1 MSDTQQYISAYSG
14 AQIEHAVTLY
24 HNTKY
29 AHRASFSHAI
39 YKSDDSD
46 PAHTPKWKSAVDE
59 QTQQTYYY
67 IDITLTGIYDQ
78 GDYPMVYFLD
88 SNFNRYE
95 VDYRNIGNDAAK
107 DAPTIRVFSNVD
119 IEGAIVEISNVST
132 CEYRQ
137 P

>member
-29 AHRASFSHAI
+29 AHRTSFSHDVYRSI
-39 YKSDDSD
+39 DSD
-46 PAHTPKWKSAVDE
+46 QTHIPKWKSVIDE

-67 IDITLTGIYDQ
+67 IDITLTGVYDQ

-88 SNFNRYE
+88 SNSNRYE

-107 DAPTIRVFSNVD
+107 DAPTIRVFSNRD
-119 IEGAIVEISNVST
+119 IEGTIVEISNVST
-132 CEYRQ
+132 CRYRQ